1 MDDSNT
7 DQTEKPEGRLET
19 MKTTRKT
26 ENKILTGAQTTKTTF
41 PAKYKS
47 FSENGPNTKKLYL
60 KLEGV

>member
-1 MDDSNT
+1 
-7 DQTEKPEGRLET
+7 
-19 MKTTRKT
+19 MKNTRKT
-26 ENKILTGAQTTKTTF
+26 ENKILTGAQTTKTTTF